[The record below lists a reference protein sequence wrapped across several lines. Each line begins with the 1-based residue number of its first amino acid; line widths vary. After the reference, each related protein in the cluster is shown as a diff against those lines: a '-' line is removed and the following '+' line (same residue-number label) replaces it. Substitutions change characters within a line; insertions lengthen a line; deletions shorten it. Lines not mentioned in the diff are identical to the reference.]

1 MRFVLDYGREQ
12 MELDVADESRVTR
25 RRAPKPLAD
34 PAAAV
39 RAALR
44 TPHDFPAL
52 RLALTADDHVTVV
65 VDQRLPGIPQLLTP
79 VLEELVAAGVD
90 PANVTLICEPSVSP
104 PQWLAGLSKEF
115 ESVRLEIHD
124 PHDRKKLSYLATTK
138 QGRRL
143 YLARGVVDADQLVVL
158 SSRQFDPRIG
168 RGGAGGAVFPA
179 LGDEAARTELDDR
192 PNLDGANSAAEEE
205 AEALAAEA
213 AWLLGAPFFIEV
225 IEAGGDGT
233 AHVTAGTSAISEESR
248 RLLDASWRWEVPALA
263 DIVVATL
270 SGDPSWQTFADL
282 AAAAACA
289 ARVVEPGGRII
300 LLSRTP
306 QTMTDES
313 ARLLK
318 ADDAQSALDRL
329 DGQPTVEQLPAW
341 RWAGAA
347 NRARLYLLS
356 GFEDQ
361 VIEDLFA
368 TPLQNGAQ
376 VQRLLDSGGSILILD
391 DAHKARVVV
400 QD

>member
-1 MRFVLDYGREQ
+1 MRFALDYGREQ

-25 RRAPKPLAD
+25 RRAPKPLAA

-65 VDQRLPGIPQLLTP
+65 VDQRLPGLPQLLTP
-79 VLEELVAAGVD
+79 VLEELVAAGVN
-90 PANVTLICEPSVSP
+90 PANVTLLCEPSVSP
-104 PQWLAGLSKEF
+104 PQLLAELPKEF

-158 SSRQFDPRIG
+158 SARRFDPRIG
-168 RGGAGGAVFPA
+168 RGGGAVFPA
-179 LGDEAARTELDDR
+179 FGDDAARTELDNR
-192 PNLDGANSAAEEE
+192 PDLDGADSAAEEE
-205 AEALAAEA
+205 AEARAAET

-225 IEAGGDGT
+225 IEAAGDGV

-248 RLLDASWRWEVPALA
+248 RLLDASWRWEAPALA
-263 DIVVATL
+263 DVVVATI
-270 SGDPSWQTFADL
+270 SGDPTRQTFADL

-306 QTMTDES
+306 PGMTDES
-313 ARLLK
+313 ARLLQ
-318 ADDAQSALDRL
+318 ADDAQSALEQMNGR
-329 DGQPTVEQLPAW
+329 PTIEQLPAW

-347 NRARLYLLS
+347 DRARLYLLS

-361 VIEDLFA
+361 TVEDLFA

-400 QD
+400 RE